1 MPRNIIPPGQ
11 CKNAKDRTAFFYRAQ
26 EKLRE
31 EHNRMGKKFREGK
44 ITQEEW
50 QRYLAE
56 EFEPTSDEIV
66 AGILAARREL
76 KDSTEWDADIPIE

>member
-1 MPRNIIPPGQ
+1 MSRNIIPPGQ
-11 CKNAKDRTAFFYRAQ
+11 CEKATDRTAFFYRAQ
-26 EKLRE
+26 EKLRL
-31 EHNRMGKKFREGK
+31 EHNRMGKEFREGK

-50 QRYLAE
+50 DAYRRN

-76 KDSTEWDADIPIE
+76 KDSTDWDDDIPIV